1 MAHSQEYGAVKKRQ
15 EGRNEH
21 FKEVTEGRNTKK
33 DEIETYGMSGHKA
46 FHSQRKNLSKRSTSD
61 GYMPSRA
68 RITRETDKKF
78 QSPTTGKMVG
88 RMEHTYDKDSMK
100 GHKVV
105 KKFGG
110 AGIPGERAESKNK
123 LDLKVKQRTA
133 Q

>member
-1 MAHSQEYGAVKKRQ
+1 MTNEEFQKPSHSKLESSIRKHNKKVTRS
-15 EGRNEH
+15 
-21 FKEVTEGRNTKK
+21 EVGNVSK
-33 DEIETYGMSGHKA
+33 DIGLGK
-46 FHSQRKNLSKRSTSD
+46 RRSTSD